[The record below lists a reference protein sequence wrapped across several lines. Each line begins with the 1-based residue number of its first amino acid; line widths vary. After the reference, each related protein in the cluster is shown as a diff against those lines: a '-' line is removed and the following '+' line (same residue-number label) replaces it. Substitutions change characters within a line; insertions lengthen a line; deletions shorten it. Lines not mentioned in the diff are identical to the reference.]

1 MGLLGSF
8 FGSDQRKDLRHAKGQ
23 ADAALQQGYDGA
35 YGDYTA
41 AGDMYQPYAQSGQQA
56 NQFYSD
62 ALGLNGDDA
71 RSTAVNTMTSNP
83 LFQGQLGQES
93 NAMARML
100 NAQGAG
106 GGGKAQL
113 AAQRVFQQNAG
124 NWLDRYRD
132 QGSQGLQAT
141 NAMAGMRAQRGDLS
155 YGYGAT
161 KAGNEINMGN
171 AMAASRNIGINNIM
185 GLGGLALNAVTPGIG
200 GTSAFGNIKKGLGY

>member
-8 FGSDQRKDLRHAKGQ
+8 LGKDQQKDLQRAK
-23 ADAALQQGYDGA
+23 AASDAALQQGYDSA
-35 YGDYTA
+35 HGDYTTA
-41 AGDMYQPYAQSGQQA
+41 EGYYSPYAESGTKA
-56 NQFYSD
+56 NTFYSD
-62 ALGLNGDDA
+62 ALGLNGDAA
-71 RSTAVNTMTSNP
+71 RGTAINTLTSNP
-83 LFQGQLGQES
+83 LFQGQLGQDS
-93 NAMARML
+93 NAMARIL
-100 NAQGAG
+100 NAQGAS

-124 NWLDRYRD
+124 NWLDRYAN
-132 QGSQGLQAT
+132 QGAQGLQAT
-141 NAMAGMRAQRGDLS
+141 NAMAGLRAQRGDLS

>member
-8 FGSDQRKDLRHAKGQ
+8 FGSDQRKDLRNAKGQ

-93 NAMARML
+93 NAMARIL
-100 NAQGAG
+100 NAQGAS

-113 AAQRVFQQNAG
+113 AGQRVFQQNAG
-124 NWLDRYRD
+124 QWLDRYNNLGQ
-132 QGSQGLQAT
+132 QGMQAT
-141 NAMAGMRAQRGDLS
+141 NAMAQMRQARGDLS
-155 YGYGAT
+155 MNFAAT
-161 KAGNEINMGN
+161 KAGNEINHGN
-171 AMAASRNIGINNIM
+171 AMAANRSVGINNLM
-185 GLGGLALNAVTPGIG
+185 GLAGLAVSGVNAFRQPTKIG
-200 GTSAFGNIKKGLGY
+200 S